1 MLYEYSLTIAAN
13 TPATAPAT
21 LAAPLAPGTVA
32 RVDVQFP
39 SGCVGLVH
47 VQIWRREHQVWPG
60 NLDGNI
66 AAEGLVVSWP
76 DDYDLDDEPFGLEV
90 RGWNDDD
97 TFPHTITFR
106 FALLPL
112 GAKEAV
118 RESAGLLRRIAQ
130 SIFGGP

>member
-13 TPATAPAT
+13 TPEAAPAT

-60 NLDGNI
+60 NLDGDI
-66 AAEGLVVSWP
+66 SAEGMVVSWP
-76 DDYDLDDEPFGLEV
+76 EDQDLDDEPFAVQL
-90 RGWNDDD
+90 RGWNEDD
-97 TFPHTITFR
+97 TFPHKITFR
-106 FALLPL
+106 FALLSL
-112 GAKEAV
+112 GRKAEAQ
-118 RESAGLLRRIAQ
+118 EAAGLLKRIGAA
-130 SIFGGP
+130 IFGGS